1 MSKYGAAKAGWG
13 KATELYKAWK
23 RNKSSKKLFKDAS
36 GGMQHP
42 VIDKVTPTLTKGES
56 TGVKL
61 HKFKMKIK
69 KGSDDAE
76 DAIRTGVKK
85 FKTSIDKM
93 KDPK

>member
-1 MSKYGAAKAGWG
+1 MTLWTKGMGAII
-13 KATELYKAWK
+13 
-23 RNKSSKKLFKDAS
+23 KSVAPK
-36 GGMQHP
+36 
-42 VIDKVTPTLTKGES
+42 LTKGES
-56 TGVKL
+56 TAVKL

-85 FKTSIDKM
+85 FKESIDKM

>member
-1 MSKYGAAKAGWG
+1 MGW
-13 KATELYKAWK
+13 K
-23 RNKSSKKLFKDAS
+23 
-36 GGMQHP
+36 
-42 VIDKVTPTLTKGES
+42 DKVASKVWGAVMGKQKTTGTEVITKIKPKPTKGES